1 MTQFA
6 HDTHKTYLVYEFN
19 TWYNICQPFKNKDYP
34 LNKTFYMEE
43 QERKKFK
50 ILSIDGGGIRGL
62 IPAKVLMD
70 LEDELKK
77 AEPNRKLYEYFDL
90 ICGTS
95 TGAIL
100 AIGIALGIPAKELA
114 HFYEE
119 NAKAIFPRF
128 VLRCLPRKS
137 RAFVNAI
144 YSNKK
149 LLKKLKE
156 AYAKANDGKDPLLND
171 LKTKVCIP
179 TFNGNDGTINVLK
192 TKHHPEYRR
201 DFKMPAYHAAMA
213 SASAPV
219 YFPPHTFSFKNEFGE
234 GTNVNMIDGGVFATN
249 PSLIGI
255 FEATDKLGIPIA
267 DISLLSLGT
276 GQGKQIIKQSWWQ
289 PKSIFYWLFPKPKL
303 VDLVLDTQ
311 AQITEQYVLFLQRA
325 LEKAGQVFKYLR
337 IQHDM
342 KGDNIDLNA
351 SKKKHLDRMK
361 AIGEELSKN
370 KMNEILK
377 FLNTK

>member
-1 MTQFA
+1 M
-6 HDTHKTYLVYEFN
+6 KE
-19 TWYNICQPFKNKDYP
+19 
-34 LNKTFYMEE
+34 
-43 QERKKFK
+43 KKQFK

-62 IPAKVLMD
+62 IPAKVLAD
-70 LEDELKK
+70 LEEELKK
-77 AEPNRKLYEYFDL
+77 VEPEKKLYEHFDL

-100 AIGIALGIPAKELA
+100 AIGIALGIPTRELA

-119 NAKAIFPRF
+119 NAKTIFPRF
-128 VLRCLPRKS
+128 VFRCLPRKS

-149 LLKKLKE
+149 LLKKLRE
-156 AYAKANDGKDPLLND
+156 VYAKANDGSDPLLND
-171 LKTKVCIP
+171 LRTNVCIP
-179 TFNGNDGTINVLK
+179 TFNGNDGAINVLK

-201 DFKMPAYHAAMA
+201 DFKMPAYHAAMS

-219 YFPPHTFSFKNEFGE
+219 YFPPHSFQFKNEFGE
-234 GTNVNMIDGGVFATN
+234 GTNINMIDGGVFANN

-276 GQGKQIIKQSWWQ
+276 GQGKQIIKRSWR
-289 PKSIFYWLFPKPKL
+289 PKNVFDWLFPNPKL

-325 LEKAGQVFKYLR
+325 LEKTGQAFQYLR

-342 KGDNIDLNA
+342 KGDNIELNA
-351 SKKKHLDRMK
+351 SKKKHIDRMK

-370 KMNEILK
+370 KMTETLK